1 MFTGIIQC
9 VGQIL
14 AVEKRGTETRLRVQ
28 TDQRLRDFVPGES
41 IAINGACLTVET
53 FSTSWFSVYASS
65 ETMSLTNLSA
75 QGVGAAVNL
84 ERALAMGDRLGGHM
98 VSGHVDCV
106 ATVTNIQPAGE
117 SRRYSISFD
126 PHFSPQVISKG
137 SVALDGISLTVN
149 HCGNGFLEVN
159 IIPATQ
165 KETTVSRWT
174 QGTRINMETDIIGKY
189 VQSLTRPWNAVQDNK
204 EPSKVT
210 MHFLRQHGF

>member
-1 MFTGIIQC
+1 MFTGLIQC

-14 AVEKRGTETRLRVQ
+14 AVENRGTETRMRIQ
-28 TDQRLRDFVPGES
+28 TDQRLRHFIPGES
-41 IAINGACLTVET
+41 IAVNGVCLTVET
-53 FSTSWFSVYASS
+53 FSSSWFSVYASS
-65 ETMSLTNLSA
+65 ETMTLTNLKDR
-75 QGVGAAVNL
+75 GVGASVNL

-106 ATVTNIQPAGE
+106 ATVADIQPAGE
-117 SRRYSISFD
+117 SLTYRIAFD
-126 PHFSPQVISKG
+126 TKFSPLIIPKG

-165 KETTVSRWT
+165 KETTISRWT
-174 QGTRINMETDIIGKY
+174 KGAQINMETDIIGKY
-189 VQSLTRPWNAVQDNK
+189 VQSMTRPCNAAADTE

-210 MHFLRQHGF
+210 MDFLRQHGF